1 MKLRSE
7 MNPAYTWDLTDMF
20 ATEQDFEDCL
30 TKIKTLVEEIVQY
43 KGKICSSAQTLYE
56 ALQKMDE
63 VNILFSRVRVYSS
76 MILDT
81 DLNDA
86 VSKARSERVESLSTW
101 AQGLL
106 SFFEP
111 EIAQMEEE
119 QFSTYSQQ
127 ESGLSIYQHKFEKMF
142 LNKKHILSP
151 EMEDLLS
158 KMNVLGSSFYKIYR
172 DLTGNDLQF
181 SEIQDEHGNTIIANE
196 ANYRKALNSANR
208 TVRENY
214 FKALFSTYGSHVNS
228 FTSTYLGQVKHNVYV
243 AKARNYPSARAAA
256 VGRNFIPESVY
267 DNLVE
272 TARNGAHHLH
282 QYIELRKHILGL
294 DDIHFYDLFTPI
306 IQGNE
311 KTYTYEEAQEMI
323 IEALSVLGED
333 YVDLLRTAF
342 RDRWLDVY
350 PNKGKRSGAYATG
363 AYGVHP
369 YSLLNFTGTLDDVFT
384 MAHELGHVMHRY
396 FSVKHQPYVNANY
409 TIFTAEV
416 ASTVNENLLLH
427 YLLQKVTDRH
437 ERAFLLSEQ
446 LDKIRST
453 FFRQT
458 QFADF
463 EQQVHQLVEE
473 GHPITPAK
481 LCDLYGD
488 IVRVYYGP
496 SLVIDPELKY
506 EWCRIPHFYMNFYVY
521 QYATGLSAAISLANQ
536 ILTEGEPAVKRY
548 RHFLTTGGSDYSIN
562 LLKNAGVDMSQPQP
576 ILDLLS
582 NFESNMK
589 ELKTLVL
596 EN

>member
-7 MNPAYTWDLTDMF
+7 MDPTYTWDLTALF
-20 ATEQDFEDCL
+20 ATEEQFENCL
-30 TKIKTLVEEIVQY
+30 VEIRSLVEEVAQF
-43 KGKICSSAQTLYE
+43 KGKVTSSVENLYQS
-56 ALQKMDE
+56 LQMVDQIG
-63 VNILFSRVRVYSS
+63 ILFSKVGRYAS

-81 DLNDA
+81 DLNDTTA
-86 VSKARSERVESLSTW
+86 KARAERVESLNTW
-101 AQGLL
+101 TQGLL
-106 SFFEP
+106 SFYEP
-111 EIAQMEEE
+111 ELALLEEAQFAAFLE
-119 QFSTYSQQ
+119 QEQ
-127 ESGLSIYQHKFEKMF
+127 GLGIYEHKFEKMF
-142 LNKKHILSP
+142 QNKKHILSP

-158 KMNVLGSSFYKIYR
+158 KMNVLGSSFAKVYR
-172 DLTGNDLQF
+172 DISSNDLQF
-181 SEIQDEHGNTIIANE
+181 PEVEGEDGQKILANE
-196 ANYRKALNSANR
+196 ASYRKAMNSSNR
-208 TVRENY
+208 QVRENV
-214 FKALFSTYGSHVNS
+214 FRGLLSTYGSHVNS
-228 FTSTYLGQVKHNVYV
+228 FTSTYLGAVKHNVYV

-267 DNLVE
+267 DNLVD

-282 QYIELRKHILGL
+282 KYIELRKRVLGL
-294 DDIHFYDLFTPI
+294 DEIHFYDLFTPI
-306 IQGNE
+306 IKGSE

-333 YVDLLRTAF
+333 YVELLRTCF

-396 FSVKHQPYVNANY
+396 YSVENQPFVNANY

-427 YLLQKVTDRH
+427 YLLQKVNNDD
-437 ERAFLLSEQ
+437 EKALLLSEQ

-458 QFADF
+458 FFADF
-463 EQQVHQLVEE
+463 EKQVHQLVEADQ
-473 GHPITPAK
+473 PVTPAS
-481 LCDLYGD
+481 LCDLYEEL
-488 IVRVYYGP
+488 VRLYHGP
-496 SLVIDPELKY
+496 SLAITPELRY

-562 LLKNAGVDMSQPQP
+562 LLKEAGVDMSSPQP
-576 ILDLLS
+576 ILDLLA
-582 NFESNMK
+582 NFETNMM
-589 ELKTLVL
+589 ELEKLV
-596 EN
+596 